1 MKILITSIVD
11 INKTAHNRLHQFI
24 KHLSKKNEITVLC
37 INDWWKLKQT
47 DVNLYTKEFDQFL
60 DDINVIYL
68 TNKKRSPI
76 LQELFSY
83 NAIRNLNNIDD
94 FDVHFNYNSLITGYF
109 VSKKMNLNVYD
120 IADDLPE
127 MIRTSPQI
135 PFFLKTLG
143 AILGAKMLQSN
154 IGSSKK
160 ITYITDSLKE
170 DYNLPT
176 LKAEHIPNGVD
187 TELFRNY
194 SSESLKSS
202 LDMDDTFIIGYVGV
216 LREWVDLEPVF
227 RAMKQLGSRLNI
239 KMLVV
244 GEEGYLEENK
254 KLVEEY
260 GLSDKV
266 IFTGTV
272 PYFEVPKYASCMDV
286 CLIPFKND
294 AVSKNSLPL
303 KLFEY
308 MACEKPVISTRL
320 PGVLDA
326 VGNRVLYAS
335 NDGEFSEN
343 ILHLYNNKELG
354 QKLGFEGRKFVEKN
368 YDWSVICHKL
378 EKILEESLS

>member
-1 MKILITSIVD
+1 M
-11 INKTAHNRLHQFI
+11 
-24 KHLSKKNEITVLC
+24 
-37 INDWWKLKQT
+37 
-47 DVNLYTKEFDQFL
+47 
-60 DDINVIYL
+60 
-68 TNKKRSPI
+68 
-76 LQELFSY
+76 QELFSY
-83 NAIRNLNNIDD
+83 NAIRNLSNIDD

-109 VSKKMNLNVYD
+109 VSKKMNFNIYD

-143 AILGAKMLQSN
+143 AILGSKMLQSN
-154 IGSSKK
+154 VSSSKK

-194 SSESLKSS
+194 LSESLKSS
-202 LDMDDTFIIGYVGV
+202 LDMDDSFIVGYVGV
-216 LREWVDLEPVF
+216 LREWVDMQPVF
-227 RAMKQLGSRLNI
+227 KAMEQLRSQLNI
-239 KMLVV
+239 KLLIV
-244 GEEGYLEENK
+244 GEEGYFEENK

-260 GLSDKV
+260 GLSDNV
-266 IFTGTV
+266 IFTGTI
-272 PYFEVPKYASCMDV
+272 PYVEVPKYVSCMDA

-308 MACEKPVISTRL
+308 MACEKPVISTKL

-326 VGNRVLYAS
+326 VGDGVLYAS
-335 NDGEFSEN
+335 DSGEFAKN
-343 ILHLYNNKELG
+343 ILHLYNNKELRE
-354 QKLGFEGRKFVEKN
+354 KLGFEGRKFVETN
-368 YDWSVICHKL
+368 YDWSVICDKL
-378 EKILEESLS
+378 EKVLEESLS